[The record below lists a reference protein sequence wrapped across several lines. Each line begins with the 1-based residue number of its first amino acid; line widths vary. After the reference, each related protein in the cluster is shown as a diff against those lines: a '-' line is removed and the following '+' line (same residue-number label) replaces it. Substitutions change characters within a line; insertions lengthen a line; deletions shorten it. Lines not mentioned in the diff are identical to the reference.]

1 MWPVYTVFIDKPYSS
16 QNRTGASTS
25 LFFFDCPTVLLP
37 FLLPTLLFSFFPNT
51 SFIIKSPTILLF
63 IFDCSTILL
72 LPPTHD
78 LSCIQIHLIKF
89 PTPQFNMGTQ
99 IRRTSGMHSLP
110 VEILAEIS
118 KFAKSPELCAFRLAC
133 RAMYQS
139 SLHHFVQT
147 FVHTLKTDLSSKSL
161 ARIEE
166 AANDAI
172 FCPSVR
178 KLEIVRNSQGCL
190 GPLSPHT
197 ASEGTYIQ
205 AWRDVVKRFFNCQ
218 SFELR
223 NSIYTTAHLGCDG
236 ITLDEATGVVLEAIA
251 TEHVRMESFSID
263 IIKNRRRAHEDNDNL
278 TLFPITN
285 FGIPAFAHLKELSLA
300 LPDAERETLDWMASM
315 IQCAKSLRKLAIL
328 FSWKCEA
335 APLLAQISSV
345 GCLPEL
351 QELTFS
357 RMSFQSSA
365 ALAIF
370 LYSVTGSLRR
380 ATFSF
385 VHLEFGGWRSIL
397 RELGGGAYQL
407 DSLVLHSVIE
417 QDKFLSFQKIPE
429 YPLEKESLDKKLC
442 RPFQFCFV
450 DPKNKGFS
458 YSGPALQQ
466 VLQRVA
472 ALAEIR

>member
-1 MWPVYTVFIDKPYSS
+1 
-16 QNRTGASTS
+16 
-25 LFFFDCPTVLLP
+25 
-37 FLLPTLLFSFFPNT
+37 
-51 SFIIKSPTILLF
+51 
-63 IFDCSTILL
+63 
-72 LPPTHD
+72 
-78 LSCIQIHLIKF
+78 
-89 PTPQFNMGTQ
+89 MGTQ

-147 FVHTLKTDLSSKSL
+147 FVHTLKTDLSPKSL

-218 SFELR
+218 TFELR

-450 DPKNKGFS
+450 DPKDKGFS